1 MTLPNWIHLD
11 TEVENSLAKN
21 QAVVAVESS
30 VWCQGL
36 PQPLNYE
43 VALDVLAQIRRAGA
57 QPAVIW
63 LESGKV
69 QVSANAARLQ
79 VLCQEE
85 EILKVGVGDLP
96 GVLATER
103 LGATTVSS
111 TLHVADALGIQVL
124 ATGGIGGIHRG
135 WIERPDFS
143 ADLGQL
149 SRSRCMTV
157 CSGIKSVIDIPATL
171 EILETLGIPLALYDT
186 DKFPQFYTLG
196 AEINIGFRVNN
207 PAEVVRAQQLSLETL
222 GRGILLNQSV
232 PREYAL
238 GQDEMEAWIADGLQ
252 KAAVE
257 GHSGKAITP
266 FLLDHVARVSAGRS
280 LEANRALLVQNAW
293 LAAQIAVALCEPATV

>member
-1 MTLPNWIHLD
+1 MKTPGWIQLD
-11 TEVENSLAKN
+11 TEVENCLAKG
-21 QAVVAVESS
+21 QPVVAVESS

-43 VALDVLAQIRRAGA
+43 VALEVMAQIRRAGA

-69 QVSANAARLQ
+69 QVSANDARLQ

-85 EILKVGVGDLP
+85 KILKVGVGDLP
-96 GVLATER
+96 GVLATGK

-111 TLHVADALGIQVL
+111 TLHVADLLGIGVL
-124 ATGGIGGIHRG
+124 ATGGVGGIHRG
-135 WIERPDFS
+135 WVDRPDFS

-149 SRSRCMTV
+149 TRSRCLTV

-171 EILETLGIPLALYDT
+171 ELLETLGIPIALYGT
-186 DKFPQFYTLG
+186 DKFPQFYTMG
-196 AEINIGFRVNN
+196 QEINIGFRVNN
-207 PAEVVRAQQLSLETL
+207 PAEVVRAQRLSLETI
-222 GRGILLNQSV
+222 GRGLLLNQPV
-232 PREYAL
+232 PKEYAL
-238 GQDEMEAWIADGLQ
+238 DQAEMEDWIADGVG
-252 KAAVE
+252 KAVIE

-293 LAAQIAVALCEPATV
+293 LAGQIAVSLQEVAA